1 MGQPTFQGPGGT
13 PVVPRANAA
22 GELYTVETVPSRT
35 PLVATLTLT
44 GTAAQL
50 STAAGDGGETSA
62 IPWRIKVPSGGANML
77 WGSSTSQPFYVAAGG
92 ELEIKSAT
100 LTGWWAKSDGANLD
114 IELLGAEDA

>member
-1 MGQPTFQGPGGT
+1 MAFLMLEGPSGT
-13 PVVPRANAA
+13 PVTAKGTADGYA
-22 GELYTVETVPSRT
+22 LTAETVPSRT

-44 GTAAQL
+44 GTAVPL
-50 STAAGDGGETSA
+50 STATGGSATST

-100 LTGWWAKSDGANLD
+100 LAGWWAKSDGANLD